1 MESERNNQSP
11 ERKKSEIVLPLIDR
25 MAKYFWINEALRCI
39 ESATFDEG
47 DTPIHKAS

>member
-1 MESERNNQSP
+1 MESERNNHSP
-11 ERKKSEIVLPLIDR
+11 NRNKEDAVMPLVDR